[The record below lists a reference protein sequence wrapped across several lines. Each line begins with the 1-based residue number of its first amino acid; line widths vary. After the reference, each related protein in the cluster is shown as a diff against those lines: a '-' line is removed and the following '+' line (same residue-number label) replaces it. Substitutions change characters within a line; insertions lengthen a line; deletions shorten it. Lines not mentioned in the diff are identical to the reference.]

1 MIRILQTHKWENTLY
16 DRARQ
21 AAAEVSYE
29 RQHSARE
36 LGGNPSTPEGFS
48 FAQSGCVPHTPIQIF
63 CKRLVSV
70 ATLVLQR
77 QVDITLGGER
87 HKRQRFFS
95 QLYA

>member
-48 FAQSGCVPHTPIQIF
+48 FAQSGCMPHTPIQIY
-63 CKRLVSV
+63 CKGLVSV

-77 QVDITLGGER
+77 WVDVIPGRER
-87 HKRQRFFS
+87 HKRQRSSS